1 VRAAKI
7 FITVFLIVLFFY
19 VTIFTVIE
27 HRRVTNGPW
36 EVTFTTN
43 ALVINQPRLGLTN
56 IQITLATPA
65 LAAAT
70 NLPTTLLFELNTPTP
85 YAVPGGQCV
94 FLDLLYHPGTVV
106 LELGGHQLQLMPRI
120 LTVDHHELAW
130 SNNSV
135 LKLETAAK

>member
-7 FITVFLIVLFFY
+7 FITVFLVVLFFY
-19 VTIFTVIE
+19 VTVFTIIE

-43 ALVINQPRLGLTN
+43 AIAINQPRLGLTN
-56 IQITLATPA
+56 IQITLDAPA

-94 FLDLLYHPGTVV
+94 FLDLLYHPGTVA
-106 LELGGHQLQLMPRI
+106 LAIDGHQIQLMPRT
-120 LTVDHHELAW
+120 LTVDHREIAW

-135 LKLETAAK
+135 LKLEPTAK

>member
-1 VRAAKI
+1 MRAAKI